1 MGRRLCPNPTL
12 GTTLGFWAVSSACAS
27 LLGSVILVLACFRA
41 GAVAG
46 VEKEEWGEMGV
57 GSEMGKM
64 PFAIFLLI
72 CRKVSVSRYKEN

>member
-1 MGRRLCPNPTL
+1 M
-12 GTTLGFWAVSSACAS
+12 
-27 LLGSVILVLACFRA
+27 ILVLACFRA

-64 PFAIFLLI
+64 PFAVFLFI
-72 CRKVSVSRYKEN
+72 SGR